1 MGYYKVVSIR
11 ILISG
16 PTLSYLLMEAAAG
29 GRGFSGIMVNEE
41 GFAIENVILARFKT
55 PTEIQGIGI
64 DIRGEAKQGL

>member
-1 MGYYKVVSIR
+1 
-11 ILISG
+11 
-16 PTLSYLLMEAAAG
+16 MEAAAG

-64 DIRGEAKQGL
+64 DIWLSETGSLGTVGPGNWD